1 MIYSQNINKKIKT
14 NSSYILSQ
22 RKALSMMETSYLSA
36 ATALIWI
43 GLYYIPIGGAFFRLA
58 LPLPLVLLQLRRGWK
73 YGVEG
78 LALLVL
84 LLVVLMGP
92 VRGPLV
98 LFPYGFLALWLGW
111 SWSNYLSWWLSWPIG
126 VVIGTLGFLMR
137 VLVLSLLVGENLWV
151 VITRAGG
158 SLLER
163 LVEVLNLPIVPDTF
177 LVQLCAI
184 VLVITQ
190 ELIYIL
196 CLHAISYWIFPR
208 IKASMPEPPKILNRL
223 LSLDTI

>member
-137 VLVLSLLVGENLWV
+137 VLILSLLVGENLWV

-163 LVEVLNLPIVPDTF
+163 LVEVLNLPIVPDAF

>member
-1 MIYSQNINKKIKT
+1 MTYPQNINKKIT
-14 NSSYILSQ
+14 SNSSYILSQ

-43 GLYYIPIGGAFFRLA
+43 GLYYLPIGGAFFRIA

-78 LALLVL
+78 VALLVL

-111 SWSNYLSWWLSWPIG
+111 SWSNYLSWWVSWPIG
-126 VVIGTLGFLMR
+126 VVIGTLGFLIR
-137 VLVLSLLVGENLWV
+137 VCVLSLLVGENLWV

-163 LVEVLNLPIVPDTF
+163 LVEGLNLPVVPDAF

-208 IKASMPEPPKILNRL
+208 IQASMPEPPKILNKL

>member
-1 MIYSQNINKKIKT
+1 MIYSQNINKKTTT

-137 VLVLSLLVGENLWV
+137 VLILSLLVGENLWV